1 MDEAFGRLE
10 DISVE
15 QTLQRLESLFES
27 TGGHFPQVTKL
38 QGYETMVSYATPW
51 RLWRESSILNF
62 FTEP

>member
-38 QGYETMVSYATPW
+38 QGYET
-51 RLWRESSILNF
+51 N
-62 FTEP
+62 